1 VTPSHTDGSLRV
13 ATLGGPATFAGQA
26 TSAALDKFKDLGDVV
41 YYPTMTQVW
50 DAIVA
55 RIEDIGVLG
64 AETSSTGLTE
74 IAERLI
80 ADDSCSVLGEVV
92 VPYRCMLLGKPG
104 ASIEQI
110 RLVVGHGSLRLC
122 KRSLNTLLPNAEL
135 RIHPENSM
143 AAALDVMNSDGS
155 IAVVGTLHSKQ
166 DLGLELL
173 AEDVDDGCEGVW
185 WLLSSELRLS
195 NRPDRVVVAVDSDNL
210 DILQQL
216 LTRMASF
223 DVGVRSIM
231 TKALGSRF
239 RYAHLVVFAGSP
251 LPVPADVLLWN
262 LPGCHLVGAYSSIDD
277 HVPTFDQSL
286 RRSAGEL

>member
-1 VTPSHTDGSLRV
+1 MTPSHADGSLRV
-13 ATLGGPATFAGQA
+13 ATLGGPSTFAGQA
-26 TSAALDKFKDLGDVV
+26 TSAALTEYRDLGDVA

-55 RIEDIGVLG
+55 RTEDIGLLG

-74 IAERLI
+74 IAERFI
-80 ADDSCSVLGEVV
+80 TDNSSAVLGEVV

-110 RLVVGHGSLRLC
+110 TLVLGHGSLRLC
-122 KRSLNTLLPNAEL
+122 ERFLNTLLPNAEL
-135 RIHPENSM
+135 RIHAENSM
-143 AAALDVMNSDGS
+143 AAALDVMNSDGTV
-155 IAVVGTLHSKQ
+155 AVVGTSRSQQ

-185 WLLSSELRLS
+185 WLFSSELRLS
-195 NRPDRVVVAVDSDNL
+195 DRPDRVVVAVDSDNP
-210 DILQQL
+210 DMLQQL

-223 DVGVRSIM
+223 DLRARSIT

-239 RYAHLVVFAGSP
+239 HYAHLVVFAGSP

-262 LPGCHLVGAYSSIDD
+262 LQGCRLVGAFSSLED
-277 HVPTFDQSL
+277 HVPTFESVA
-286 RRSAGEL
+286 SS